1 MKKYLFV
8 FVLLPIL
15 CQAKD
20 RIEVDGLYYFLND
33 DFTAEVTYEDDFHV
47 QSTLKGDI
55 VIPESIIVENVTY
68 RVTEIGKYAF
78 FRCYQIKSIEMPNSI
93 TYIGELAFGYNYY
106 NLEKIKLSSA
116 LTKIDEN
123 AFEYCYNLKE
133 IDLPESLTEI
143 GDNAFLFCYSLEVI
157 NIPSSVCHIGTQ
169 CFGACINLTEIN
181 VDSENQS
188 YCSNDGVLFTKDKKE
203 LIAFPSGRSGEYEI
217 PDGTITIKEYS
228 FRGGIS
234 PIQLKLPQSIET
246 IEIGAFYKCLGLES
260 IEISEGLNYIDT
272 EAFYGCTALQTV
284 SCHAIIPPE
293 CSPWAF
299 TYSNFKECV
308 LYVPQNS
315 IDAYSTTYPWSE
327 FGTIKEIKGNDAS
340 IESIL
345 DKVSEFKVY
354 SINGILLLEHAT
366 KDDLNGLPK
375 GCYIINNKKV
385 FIN

>member
-1 MKKYLFV
+1 MNKYLFA

-15 CQAKD
+15 CQAKN

-33 DFTAEVTYEDDFHV
+33 DFTAEVTSEGTFFP

-55 VIPESIIVENVTY
+55 VIPESIIIENVTY
-68 RVTEIGKYAF
+68 RVTEIGELAF
-78 FRCYQIKSIEMPNSI
+78 FSCPQLKSVEMPNSI
-93 TYIGELAFGYNYY
+93 IYIGGQAFGGNN
-106 NLEKIKLSSA
+106 NLEKIKISSA
-116 LTKIDEN
+116 LTKIDHN
-123 AFEYCYNLKE
+123 AFQSCYSLKE

-143 GDNAFLFCYSLEVI
+143 GDHAFLECKSLEVI

-169 CFGACINLTEIN
+169 CFGACINITEIN
-181 VDSENQS
+181 VDSENKS
-188 YCSNDGVLFTKDKKE
+188 YCSKDGVLFTKDKKE
-203 LIAFPSGRSGEYEI
+203 LIAFPLARSGEYEI
-217 PDGTITIKEYS
+217 PDGTITIKEFS

-246 IEIGAFYKCLGLES
+246 IEGYAFYKHLGLES
-260 IEISEGLNYIDT
+260 IEISEGLNYIGT
-272 EAFYGCTALQTV
+272 AAFYECTALQTV
-284 SCHAIIPPE
+284 SCHAVTPPE

-299 TYSNFKECV
+299 TTTIKRCV
-308 LYVPQNS
+308 LYVPKNS

-327 FGTIKEIKGNDAS
+327 FGTIKEIKENDAS

-345 DKVSEFKVY
+345 NNVSEFKVY

-366 KDDLNGLPK
+366 KDDLYGLPK
-375 GCYIINNKKV
+375 GLYIINNKKV